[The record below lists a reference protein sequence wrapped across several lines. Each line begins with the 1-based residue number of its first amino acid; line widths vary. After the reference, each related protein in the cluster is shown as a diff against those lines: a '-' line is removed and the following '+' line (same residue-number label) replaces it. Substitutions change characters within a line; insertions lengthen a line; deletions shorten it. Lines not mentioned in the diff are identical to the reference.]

1 MQCIGIKSDG
11 NQCSVLCVGDHTRCK
26 IHKKK
31 EELWGPNTVRR
42 FEMKYINKKNNR
54 YIQRN
59 YRNDRDE
66 YDFLL
71 RQEQIRHLTSV
82 NELELKI
89 QEETQKLGYDADFE
103 AIERRR
109 QRRLILFQ
117 ERQQRRQQLLQQHI
131 ERRNLRLLEQ
141 FVEDKQN
148 VHTSIVVHNVTSLVK
163 KILEIPVPPEYQTDT
178 LKTPGEI
185 ILECKLSKNAAW
197 QMMVKYCE
205 EVDIYELGIGIYSKV
220 LNSVWQFIIQS
231 DDKINLYK
239 ILATEMEDNIGLCH
253 QGNLSRLCNILSGYI
268 VIEQK
273 ASIQEKLAEIRHDP
287 NRIEK
292 AKDILKEYNIPENE
306 WDVWLSPFE
315 DFDFMES
322 DIDIEAE

>member
-1 MQCIGIKSDG
+1 MQCIGIKRDG
-11 NQCSVLCVGDHTRCK
+11 NPCSILCLGDHTRCK
-26 IHKKK
+26 IHKRM
-31 EELWGPNTVRR
+31 EDLYGPNTTRR
-42 FEMKYINKKNNR
+42 LEKKFTNKKN
-54 YIQRN
+54 IADIKKN
-59 YRNDRDE
+59 YRNDFNE
-66 YDFLL
+66 YNFLL

-82 NELELKI
+82 NELELII

-103 AIERRR
+103 AQERKR
-109 QRRLILFQ
+109 QREQIIFLA
-117 ERQQRRQQLLQQHI
+117 RQQRRQQLIQQHI
-131 ERRNLRLLEQ
+131 ERRNIRLLEQ

-148 VHTSIVVHNVTSLVK
+148 VHTSVAVQNVKNLVK
-163 KILEIPVPPEYQTDT
+163 KILEIPVPPEYETDT

-205 EVDIYELGIGIYSKV
+205 EVDIYELGIGIYSKI
-220 LNSVWQFIIQS
+220 LNSVWQFIIKS
-231 DDKINLYK
+231 DDKINLFK

-268 VIEQK
+268 IIEQK
-273 ASIQEKLAEIRHDP
+273 ASIQEKLAEIRNDS

-292 AKDILKEYNIPENE
+292 AKDILNEYEIPPSE
-306 WDVWLSPFE
+306 WDVWLSSFE
-315 DFDFMES
+315 DYELIES